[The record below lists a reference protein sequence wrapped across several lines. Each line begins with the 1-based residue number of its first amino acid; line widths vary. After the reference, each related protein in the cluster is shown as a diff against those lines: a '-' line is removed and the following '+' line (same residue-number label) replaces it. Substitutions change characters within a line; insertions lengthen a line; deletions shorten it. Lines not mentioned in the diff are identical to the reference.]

1 MPIYEYKCQKCGK
14 NFEYLVI
21 GSKGPIDCPKCK
33 SEQIKKRL
41 SSCGFLTKGNGGETI
56 KSSASAASA
65 CGSCSATSCST
76 CGH

>member
-1 MPIYEYKCQKCGK
+1 MPIYEYKCQECGK

-21 GSKGPIDCPKCK
+21 GGKGPRDCPQCE

-41 SSCGFLTKGNGGETI
+41 SSCGFLTKGSGGETI
-56 KSSASAASA
+56 KSAASAASA